1 MQSLSILSD
10 VDPADFIRSDAPI
23 SQFARGSHERFPAES
38 ELQLHPQHGSNADD
52 GRLLIGS
59 RPSVLETAQAFG
71 GVNTG
76 MPRQFQQSYTSA
88 TPLAPVPLQAPSN
101 VSHHISS
108 FQKNTAIKLPP
119 QVLLVLVDG
128 RNGDAVIDR
137 LSNSS
142 AASRVALSTG
152 DRLKSID
159 GQMCSNASE
168 ALASI
173 QSLTQSSGA
182 DVELGFLS
190 RSGALS
196 LVVAGKQQVCS
207 RAQFFFEPFI
217 GILCPVCI
225 CSRIFCFCSCLHSAL
240 HPTRP
245 RPTTPAC

>member
-23 SQFARGSHERFPAES
+23 SQFARGSHDRFPAE
-38 ELQLHPQHGSNADD
+38 PASNADD

-76 MPRQFQQSYTSA
+76 MPRQFQQSYAST
-88 TPLAPVPLQAPSN
+88 TPQLPQLSSVPFPAPPN
-101 VSHHISS
+101 VSHHMSS
-108 FQKNTAIKLPP
+108 FQKNVAIRLPP

-159 GQMCSNASE
+159 GHMCSNASE

-173 QSLTQSSGA
+173 QSLTKSSGA
-182 DVELGFLS
+182 DVELSFLS

-196 LVVAGKQQVCS
+196 LVAAGRQQVRT
-207 RAQFFFEPFI
+207 RARFFFEPFI
-217 GILCPVCI
+217 GILCPVCS
-225 CSRIFCFCSCLHSAL
+225 CSRIFCFYSCLHSAPHQPHCL
-240 HPTRP
+240 
-245 RPTTPAC
+245 TTPAR